1 MKSKSIIII
10 LSLILTSLLLLFY
23 CQISF
28 AEETFVPVTKD
39 NEVISIN
46 DVQIKKVITKEIVEE
61 KAYTLPQIDGQI
73 AKIQARITHLQGDI
87 TALQEL
93 KAKIQAEAK
102 KVILKKAEEPKPIEE
117 VK

>member
-1 MKSKSIIII
+1 MKSKSIIIV
-10 LSLILTSLLLLFY
+10 LSLILISLSLLFY

-28 AEETFVPVTKD
+28 AEETIVPVTKD
-39 NEVISIN
+39 NEVVSLN
-46 DVQIKKVITKEIVEE
+46 DVQVKKVITKEVVEE

-73 AKIQARITHLQGDI
+73 AKIQARIAHLQNDI
-87 TALQEL
+87 AALQEL
-93 KAKIQAEAK
+93 RAKIETEAK